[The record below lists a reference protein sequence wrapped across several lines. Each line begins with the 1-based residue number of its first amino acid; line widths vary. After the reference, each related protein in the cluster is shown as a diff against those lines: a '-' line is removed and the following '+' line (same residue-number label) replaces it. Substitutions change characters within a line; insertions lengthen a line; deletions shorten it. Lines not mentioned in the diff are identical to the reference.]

1 MKEPSGANGPIRFA
15 AFEADVSCGELRK
28 HGLRIKLPDQSFQ
41 VLAML
46 LERPRQ
52 IVTRE
57 EFHKKLWPGDTFVDF
72 DHGLNN
78 AMNRL
83 REALGDT
90 AESPRFVETLPRRGY
105 RFVANVDGA
114 VFPEASRPTTSASPA
129 EQRALPRTA
138 EKAAAQPPT
147 FIGAQRPMARIW
159 LPLSALAVGL
169 AALLLLNP
177 GRLRQR
183 VFGRA
188 APARI
193 QSIAVLPL
201 ENLSGDPAQEYFADG
216 MTEELTTNL
225 GKIAGLRVISR
236 TSAMHYKGTRK
247 TLPEIARELKVD
259 AVMEGGVARSGNR
272 VRITTQ
278 LVEASSDRHLWA
290 ESYERDLRD
299 TLALQ
304 DEIARDVANQVRI
317 KLSPQEQI
325 QLAKAHP
332 VDPEAQ
338 EEYLKGRYELNK
350 WTAEGAKKSIEY
362 FQRAVQKDPAYSQ
375 AWAGLADAYLFLARH
390 GIWPKG
396 PTLQEAKAAT
406 LKALELDETLSEGHV
421 SLSMLMIELEHSWS
435 AAEAELLRAIALNP
449 NNATAHIVH
458 GYQLGARGRFD
469 EAIAEMKRAREL
481 DPLSGNSQNALGA
494 AFYWAGRYD
503 EALQQF
509 RESPDPDVN
518 SGIRHQRMAAIY
530 ERKGMQKEAIAELL
544 TALRLTGKTEV
555 AASVERKY
563 LSSGYAEAK
572 KTFLWGDL
580 RETQRRAKNGYPGP
594 HASEIAALYAQLGEK
609 DRALEWLDKAFRDG
623 EILVYLKVD
632 DHFEALRSDPR
643 FQELLRR
650 LGLPS

>member
-1 MKEPSGANGPIRFA
+1 MEATARNRRTRFGAF
-15 AFEADVSCGELRK
+15 DVDLRSGELHK
-28 HGLRIKLPDQSFQ
+28 HGIRLKLQDQPFQ
-41 VLAML
+41 VLALL
-46 LERPRQ
+46 LERPGDV
-52 IVTRE
+52 VTRE
-57 EFHKKLWPGDTFVDF
+57 ELRQKLWPADTFVDF
-72 DHGLNN
+72 DTGLNS
-78 AMNRL
+78 AIKKL
-83 REALGDT
+83 RDVLADS
-90 AESPRFVETLPRRGY
+90 AEEPRYIETLPRRGY
-105 RFVANVDGA
+105 RFIAAAESIPSPLLQDLTARIEDPATAPRGTT
-114 VFPEASRPTTSASPA
+114 PTMG
-129 EQRALPRTA
+129 
-138 EKAAAQPPT
+138 KVAAQPPEPST
-147 FIGAQRPMARIW
+147 ARRRAKRWIAA
-159 LPLSALAVGL
+159 ALAATLGLLVGL
-169 AALLLLNP
+169 NV
-177 GRLRQR
+177 GGLRQR
-183 VFGRA
+183 FQRTSA
-188 APARI
+188 ARRI

-216 MTEELTTNL
+216 VTEELTTDL

-247 TLPEIARELKVD
+247 TLPEIARELNVD
-259 AVMEGGVARSGNR
+259 AVMEGAVARSGNR
-272 VRITTQ
+272 VRITAQ

-304 DEIARDVANQVRI
+304 DEIARDVANQVKI
-317 KLSPQEQI
+317 TLSPQEQI

-338 EEYLKGRYELNK
+338 EAYLKGRYELNK

-362 FQRAVQKDPAYSQ
+362 FQRAVQRDPAYSQ
-375 AWAGLADAYLFLARH
+375 AWAGLADGYLFLARH

-481 DPLSGNSQNALGA
+481 DPLSGNSQNAMGA